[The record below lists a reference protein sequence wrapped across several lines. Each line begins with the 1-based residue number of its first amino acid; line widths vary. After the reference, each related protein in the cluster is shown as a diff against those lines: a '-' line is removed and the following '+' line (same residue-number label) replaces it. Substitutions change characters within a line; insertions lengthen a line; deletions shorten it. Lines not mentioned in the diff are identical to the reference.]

1 MRILTA
7 WFLVS
12 CFCIFAVQAQIPHF
26 EHIVIIVQENRT
38 PDNLFQGLC
47 SASVVRVAPCS
58 TIPTRS
64 QYNIQTTNWLDK
76 TSPTGV
82 TQPKP
87 VALAGKYD
95 LGHYHGA
102 FVDMCDVD
110 STTGTCRNDGAAS
123 IKCSPAADCP
133 AKPQFAYVDNSTGEV
148 DPYLNIARQ
157 YGWANY
163 MFQTN
168 QGPSFPAHQF
178 LFGGTSAPT
187 AADDAAGTFVS
198 ENTYGVSTLAGCAA
212 PVGTTVLLITA
223 DGKQDQEIYPCFEHQ
238 TVPDLLPPSITWRYY
253 TPDANSIW
261 TAPNAISHI
270 CESTGP
276 GGQCVGR
283 DWLDNVDLTPAHVLK
298 DIAACNLRSVS
309 WVIPTGYNSDHAG
322 ANDGGGPSWV
332 ASVVNAIGSS
342 SSCDGNKGYW
352 QDTAILI
359 TWDDWGGWYDH
370 EPPKFLPQPQGDYQ
384 YGFRVPL
391 LVVSAYTPEGYIN
404 NVQHDFGSILRFI
417 EFNFDL
423 PIGGLNFADARA
435 KTDLVGFFDLGR
447 RPRPF
452 YPISARLGADFFM
465 NDKRAPT
472 DPDDDN

>member
-110 STTGTCRNDGAAS
+110 STTGTCRNDGTA

-157 YGWANY
+157 YGSANF

-223 DGKQDQEIYPCFEHQ
+223 DGKQDQEIYPCSSIRPCQ
-238 TVPDLLPPSITWRYY
+238 ISCRPPSPGDTIRPTLIPFGPRP
-253 TPDANSIW
+253 TPSRISANRQGLVDNVS
-261 TAPNAISHI
+261 
-270 CESTGP
+270 EQLV
-276 GGQCVGR
+276 GQC
-283 DWLDNVDLTPAHVLK
+283 
-298 DIAACNLRSVS
+298 
-309 WVIPTGYNSDHAG
+309 
-322 ANDGGGPSWV
+322 GPDS
-332 ASVVNAIGSS
+332 
-342 SSCDGNKGYW
+342 
-352 QDTAILI
+352 
-359 TWDDWGGWYDH
+359 
-370 EPPKFLPQPQGDYQ
+370 
-384 YGFRVPL
+384 
-391 LVVSAYTPEGYIN
+391 
-404 NVQHDFGSILRFI
+404 
-417 EFNFDL
+417 
-423 PIGGLNFADARA
+423 
-435 KTDLVGFFDLGR
+435 
-447 RPRPF
+447 RPRF
-452 YPISARLGADFFM
+452 ERYCRLQPSFGELGHPHRLQF
-465 NDKRAPT
+465 RPRGG
-472 DPDDDN
+472 